1 MGVGLW
7 PNSTLGFLFSFSNMH
22 TACSTTNSDLP
33 RQQAITKTESVPP
46 QVYAARTQGDLA
58 LLHGDLAL
66 ALALNAGLSTVRT
79 WRAKRLIPFIKTG
92 HKSISYNLP
101 KVLAALESLTVHPR
115 GAKKGAQ

>member
-1 MGVGLW
+1 
-7 PNSTLGFLFSFSNMH
+7 MH
-22 TACSTTNSDLP
+22 TACSTTNSVP
-33 RQQAITKTESVPP
+33 PQKQAITKNESVPP
-46 QVYAARTQGDLA
+46 HVHAA

-115 GAKKGAQ
+115 GAKKGVR

>member
-1 MGVGLW
+1 
-7 PNSTLGFLFSFSNMH
+7 MH
-22 TACSTTNSDLP
+22 TACLTTNGDLP
-33 RQQAITKTESVPP
+33 KKQAITKTKTESVPP
-46 QVYAARTQGDLA
+46 HVYAERTYDPARTHGNA
-58 LLHGDLAL
+58 VLLHGDAAL

-115 GAKKGAQ
+115 GAKKGGQ